1 MNKEQK
7 IQELGISNF
16 ALLLNKVDAFE
27 LPNNKPI
34 VKKLSKHDTR
44 TKREIGRCTV
54 LEGFAFPFNNNFWA
68 NLKERQMEF
77 AKSVC
82 SKTTEPILFTPDW
95 RMVVGLGNPS
105 VYETSITLHHVYGF
119 PYIPGSAVKGVVR
132 NWIIN
137 NFFDLTDEERS
148 RIAEKKWG
156 DEKEN
161 KALQDIGFCQLFGCP
176 EGSAKKTKEGEA
188 FAFIGDLVFFDAYP
202 TQEPNISMDIM
213 TVHYPKY
220 YGEGTLPPA
229 DWQSPVPIPFLTL
242 KSEENKIN
250 QFQFVIGL
258 RKGSETNVM
267 IGKEDNPKLIGNIL
281 QVVSFCLNLALTQHG
296 IGAKTAVG
304 YGYMN
309 HTPPTK

>member
-1 MNKEQK
+1 MNKQQK
-7 IQELGISNF
+7 IQERGITNF

-27 LPNNKPI
+27 SPNKLAI
-34 VKKLSKHDTR
+34 KKLSKRDSK

-54 LEGFAFPFNNNFWA
+54 LEGFIFPFDSNFWT

-77 AKSVC
+77 AASVC
-82 SKTTEPILFTPDW
+82 SKTTIPIAFSPDW

-119 PYIPGSAVKGVVR
+119 PYIPGSAIKGVVR

-137 NFFDLTDEERS
+137 NFFDLTNEERGQ
-148 RIAEKKWG
+148 IAEKKWG
-156 DEKEN
+156 DAKED
-161 KALQDIGFCQLFGCP
+161 KALQDKGFCQLFGCS
-176 EGSAKKTKEGEA
+176 EGSAKKTKDGKA
-188 FAFIGDLVFFDAYP
+188 LAFIGDLIFFDAYP
-202 TQEPNISMDIM
+202 IQNPNISMDTM

-229 DWQSPVPIPFLTL
+229 DWQNPIPIPFLTL
-242 KSEENKIN
+242 KNEGTKIN

-258 RKGSETNVM
+258 RKGATTNVI
-267 IGKEDNPKLIGNIL
+267 IGKEDNPKLQGDIL
-281 QVVSFCLNLALTQHG
+281 QVISFCLKLALTQHG

-304 YGYMN
+304 YGYMQ
-309 HTPPTK
+309 